1 MDRMQQII
9 RSLFNRLAEILPDL
23 AIAASILIA
32 GVLIA
37 FLFARLT
44 WFCIERFKSTKSSI
58 LPGWFPLLHLQQLGH
73 GLARGVFWI
82 TILIFII
89 FSSQVFGFNVID
101 HWMMLASSYLPKL
114 IGAFAVLIAGVLV
127 SRIVGDVVSRSGKTA
142 GIQAA
147 SRFGYIIYIAG
158 VTVTILVAIQQIGIE
173 IEFLTTGVLVVLACL
188 LAGGALSFGIGSAPV
203 VTNIL
208 AAFYARKNIKT
219 GANIIIDGIE
229 GRVVDIS
236 TTSFVLECKSGRLI
250 IPARRFN
257 EAVVEVLH
265 DRA

>member
-1 MDRMQQII
+1 M
-9 RSLFNRLAEILPDL
+9 
-23 AIAASILIA
+23 ILIA

-37 FLFARLT
+37 LFFARLT
-44 WFCIERFKSTKSSI
+44 WFCIERFKSTKTSF
-58 LPGWFPLLHLQQLGH
+58 LPGWFPLRHLQQFGH

-82 TILIFII
+82 TILIFIV
-89 FSSQVFGFNVID
+89 FSAQVFGFNVID
-101 HWMMLASSYLPKL
+101 HWVVLASSFLPKL

-127 SRIVGDVVSRSGKTA
+127 SRVVGDLISRSGKTA

-147 SRFGYIIYIAG
+147 SRFGSIIYIAG
-158 VTVTILVAIQQIGIE
+158 VTVTILVSIEQIGIE
-173 IEFLTTGVLVVLACL
+173 IEFLTTGVLVILACL

-219 GANIIIDGIE
+219 GTHIIIDGIE

-236 TTSFVLECKSGRLI
+236 TTSFVLECKSGRFI
-250 IPARRFN
+250 VPARRFN

-265 DRA
+265 DKA